1 MFNLTKIDAIRTE
14 RHVWW
19 ATYKQKKKIDAI
31 RDLQSHRNIHKV
43 QSLTGFVAK
52 FRFFYLN
59 KII

>member
-1 MFNLTKIDAIRTE
+1 MLLEPSGTFGELPINK
-14 RHVWW
+14 
-19 ATYKQKKKIDAI
+19 KKKIDAI